1 MKTNIATWR
10 SQQGAALVVALLILV
25 VVSLLGVSAMK
36 SSVFS
41 AKVATGTQADAMTFE
56 AAETSLSGAY
66 KELNT
71 MSGQDLYNTLGA
83 GELLIR
89 CVTDANP
96 AKAGACVKG
105 DNLDSRGLIV
115 AESSSKLNGY
125 EPVAGAELGTTAGSV
140 IYADYKVAMLGESSM
155 ESFNLN
161 NHHLQEALKRGL
173 KPGSEIE

>member
-1 MKTNIATWR
+1 MNTNITIR
-10 SQQGAALVVALLILV
+10 RHQQGAALVVALLILV

-56 AAETSLSGAY
+56 AAETSVSGAY
-66 KELNT
+66 KELNA
-71 MSGQDLYNTLGA
+71 MSGADLYSSLGS
-83 GELLIR
+83 GGLLVR
-89 CVTDANP
+89 CVTEDNT
-96 AKAGACVKG
+96 AKAGFCAKG

-115 AESSSKLNGY
+115 AESSSRLDGY
-125 EPVAGAELGTTAGSV
+125 ALVEGAEIGTTAGSMIDV
-140 IYADYKVAMLGESSM
+140 DYKVAMLGESSM